1 MTSNELSD
9 QISKNLNKR
18 GLKYIG
24 SMTVYA
30 HLQASSIINDHLK
43 ECARYQQLIDRY
55 DTEVVYQ

>member
-1 MTSNELSD
+1 MSRELSD
-9 QISKNLNKR
+9 QIRKDLKKC

-24 SMTVYA
+24 SVTVFA